1 MLKETV
7 MYLVKQLV
15 TKPEEVVVQEVPVE
29 QGSILKIVVD
39 RDDIGKV
46 IGKDGQS
53 VKSIRSLI
61 ALFKSDKEPIVDVVI
76 DS

>member
-15 TKPEEVVVQEVPVE
+15 TKPEEVVVQEVSVE